1 MSHIIRTEPE
11 HDMDNRNATHRASP
25 TLYQHVRAKFVLRG
39 STLNA
44 WSRDNSV
51 AQPNARKA
59 LMGEWTG
66 PKASEP
72 VSRIVAANEG
82 RG

>member
-1 MSHIIRTEPE
+1 
-11 HDMDNRNATHRASP
+11 MDNRKATHRASP

-59 LMGEWTG
+59 
-66 PKASEP
+66 
-72 VSRIVAANEG
+72 
-82 RG
+82 